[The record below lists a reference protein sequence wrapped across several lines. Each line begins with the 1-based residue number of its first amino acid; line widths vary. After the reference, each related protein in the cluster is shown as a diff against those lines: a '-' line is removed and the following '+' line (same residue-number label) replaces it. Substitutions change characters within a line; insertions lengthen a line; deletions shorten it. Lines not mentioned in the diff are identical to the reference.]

1 MHLYQTVRKVEK
13 LFEVVEND
21 LNRFQK
27 SSKLA
32 CVPGCGI
39 CCFKADIDAS
49 VLEMLPFA
57 YHLYREGKA
66 AAFYEK
72 LLLRQDEPLCVI
84 LSPVLTEN
92 RKGLCTVYKNRG
104 LICRLFGFSA
114 MLNKYHQPV
123 LVTCKIIKENDPENY
138 QNAVNFIQNGGY
150 VPVISNYYQQM
161 RNIEPELGT
170 KMQPMNQAIK
180 KALEVVLNYYTYR
193 RKPKN
198 SG

>member
-1 MHLYQTVRKVEK
+1 MQLYQTVKKVEK
-13 LFEVVEND
+13 LFAIVEKD
-21 LNRFQK
+21 LKRYQD
-27 SSKLA
+27 SSKLG
-32 CVPGCGI
+32 CVPGCGL

-57 YHLYREGKA
+57 YHLFKENKA
-66 AAFYEK
+66 AAFYET
-72 LLLRQDEPLCVI
+72 LLLRQHEPLCVL

-92 RKGLCTVYKNRG
+92 KKGLCTIYKNRG

-123 LVTCKIIKENDPENY
+123 LVTCKIIKESDPVNY
-138 QNAVNFIQNGGY
+138 LTAVNSIENGGY

-161 RNIEPELGT
+161 RNIEPELGI
-170 KMQPMNQAIK
+170 KMQPMNQAMK
-180 KALEVVLNYYTYR
+180 KAIEVVLNYYSYR

-198 SG
+198 AG